1 MKVYYD
7 QSPAG
12 AGKTGRQI
20 DEITKEPCKVLFVTE
35 RIESFHELEMRINA
49 QAARNVSI
57 PIIDTVHSD
66 GSERLGS
73 VSRQIEALPDRHRRH
88 DHVVVLATHAGMM
101 MSDLSNFAGW
111 QIIVDEVPQFLDFE
125 QKCTNLDA
133 LFFQR
138 HYDLQHLHGSW
149 SCVTANAH
157 GLAVTPAQ
165 LRACQSHDHL
175 VKFHER
181 VLEASRDDSPRRV
194 LCNLTDWKMMADEGV
209 QWCWASTFSL
219 WELAAFDKVTLL
231 GNRFR
236 ADIGS
241 KISEALTVEP
251 IEWIELPKLTAMSGF
266 MARNV
271 HIKYFSEDRT
281 SSKSYFTSD
290 GGQTTLREIGNL
302 LAHELKDKEH
312 IWTANEPDEEEI
324 TPRGALETGGMIPG
338 KYVSP
343 RQAGTNN
350 YRHIDHAA
358 IIYSAKASPSLVSL
372 LNVLG
377 IDKSAWEQSVE
388 HETILQ
394 FVTRTSVRTE
404 GSMSPAHLWVFDRA
418 QALYLKHYFD
428 SLPYVSG
435 TIELVTDAPVIPATG
450 KLGRKKVVRSPEEK
464 AEYDRE
470 KRARDAARKRKAR
483 AEARAFRKAA

>member
-20 DEITKEPCKVLFVTE
+20 DEITKEPCKVLFFTE

-57 PIIDTVHSD
+57 PIIDSVHSD

-111 QIIVDEVPQFLDFE
+111 QIIIDEVPQFLDFE

-149 SCVTANAH
+149 SCVTANEH

-194 LCNLTDWKMMADEGV
+194 LCNLTDWKMMVDEGV

-236 ADIGS
+236 VDIGS

-251 IEWIELPKLTAMSGF
+251 VEWIELPKLTAMSGF

-290 GGQTTLREIGNL
+290 SGQTALTGIGKILARELSHVDHIWSANKPEADDLTPHAAL
-302 LAHELKDKEH
+302 LA
-312 IWTANEPDEEEI
+312 
-324 TPRGALETGGMIPG
+324 GGMKAS

-343 RQAGTNN
+343 RQAGTNS
-350 YRHIDHAA
+350 YRNIDHAA
-358 IIYSAKASPSLVSL
+358 IIYAAKPNPSLISL
-372 LNVLG
+372 LDVLG
-377 IDKSAWEQSVE
+377 IERSVWERSVE

-404 GSMSPAHLWVFDRA
+404 GSMSPVHLWVFDRA
-418 QALYLKHYFD
+418 QALYLKDYFD
-428 SLPYVSG
+428 SLPYVSA
-435 TIELVTDAPVIPATG
+435 TIEQVADAPLIPATG
-450 KLGRKKVVRSPEEK
+450 KPGRKKVVRSPEEK

-470 KRARDAARKRKAR
+470 RRARDAARKRRAR
-483 AEARAFRKAA
+483 AEAKAFRKAA

>member
-88 DHVVVLATHAGMM
+88 DHVVVLAT
-101 MSDLSNFAGW
+101 
-111 QIIVDEVPQFLDFE
+111 
-125 QKCTNLDA
+125 
-133 LFFQR
+133 
-138 HYDLQHLHGSW
+138 
-149 SCVTANAH
+149 
-157 GLAVTPAQ
+157 
-165 LRACQSHDHL
+165 
-175 VKFHER
+175 
-181 VLEASRDDSPRRV
+181 
-194 LCNLTDWKMMADEGV
+194 
-209 QWCWASTFSL
+209 
-219 WELAAFDKVTLL
+219 
-231 GNRFR
+231 
-236 ADIGS
+236 
-241 KISEALTVEP
+241 
-251 IEWIELPKLTAMSGF
+251 
-266 MARNV
+266 
-271 HIKYFSEDRT
+271 
-281 SSKSYFTSD
+281 
-290 GGQTTLREIGNL
+290 
-302 LAHELKDKEH
+302 
-312 IWTANEPDEEEI
+312 
-324 TPRGALETGGMIPG
+324 
-338 KYVSP
+338 
-343 RQAGTNN
+343 
-350 YRHIDHAA
+350 
-358 IIYSAKASPSLVSL
+358 
-372 LNVLG
+372 
-377 IDKSAWEQSVE
+377 
-388 HETILQ
+388 
-394 FVTRTSVRTE
+394 
-404 GSMSPAHLWVFDRA
+404 